1 MGLFFTMA
9 LYLEEIKKTE
19 QKTLYTKWCI
29 RNSTLWDTTAYR
41 LTTIAHKEKPLV
53 LGQTKRT
60 KYKIRT
66 NYTL

>member
-1 MGLFFTMA
+1 LAIVTSVKMEGRPKANCFLHV
-9 LYLEEIKKTE
+9 
-19 QKTLYTKWCI
+19 
-29 RNSTLWDTTAYR
+29 TAHR